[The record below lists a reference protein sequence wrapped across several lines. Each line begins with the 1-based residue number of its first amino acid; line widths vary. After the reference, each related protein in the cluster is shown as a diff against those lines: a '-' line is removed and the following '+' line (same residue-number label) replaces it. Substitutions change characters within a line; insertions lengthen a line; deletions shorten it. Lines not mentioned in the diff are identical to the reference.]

1 MRCLRREALQG
12 KAVSIQNWTIPEVM
26 MRLVRILFLAA
37 VSVFV
42 GSALLDAAEEKAAR
56 PRVAVLEFKNKA
68 PNAWGQVGA
77 AAQDIL
83 ISELVRKGRYTVID
97 RERLS
102 EILREKNLSLSGDI
116 DPKTAVKAGKL
127 LGVEYVIVGSVTEF
141 GSVKSG
147 ASTGWLGGRLPNVS
161 VGTNRFTAAIDAR
174 AISTTT
180 GEIIWADTA
189 RESTT
194 DARVYVNGSGGGAVD
209 EAQAD
214 KVIRPVCAQLAAS
227 LEKGK
232 LTTSGLGGSADAS
245 GVAGKIARVDAE
257 EIYINVGA
265 EAGVQVGQVF
275 QVVRKGKVI
284 TDPDTGEVLG
294 ADETKVGQVR
304 ITAVKGP
311 RLSLCS
317 AVSGNGFKAG
327 DILKP

>member
-1 MRCLRREALQG
+1 MRF
-12 KAVSIQNWTIPEVM
+12 
-26 MRLVRILFLAA
+26 VRILFLAS
-37 VSVFV
+37 VSMFA
-42 GSALLDAAEEKAAR
+42 GSALLVTAEENGAR

-68 PNAWGQVGA
+68 PQAWGHVGA

-83 ISELVRKGRYTVID
+83 ISELVKKGKYTVID

-102 EILREKNLSLSGDI
+102 EVLQEKNLSISGDI

-127 LGVEYVIVGSVTEF
+127 LGVEYVIAGSVTEF

-147 ASTGWLGGRLPNVS
+147 ASTGWLGGRLPSVD
-161 VGTNRFTAAIDAR
+161 VGTTKFTAAIDAR

-180 GEIIWADTA
+180 GEVIWADTA

-194 DARVYVNGSGGGAVD
+194 DARVYVNGAGGGSVD

-227 LEKGK
+227 LEKKK
-232 LTTSGLGGSADAS
+232 LTTAGLGGAGDAS
-245 GVAGKIARVDAE
+245 GVAGKIARVDAG
-257 EIYINVGA
+257 EIYVNVGA

-284 TDPDTGEVLG
+284 TDPDTGEILG
-294 ADETKVGQVR
+294 ADETKVGQVK
-304 ITAVKGP
+304 ITVVKGP

-317 AVSGNGFKAG
+317 AVSGAGFKAG
-327 DILKP
+327 DMLKP

>member
-1 MRCLRREALQG
+1 MR
-12 KAVSIQNWTIPEVM
+12 S
-26 MRLVRILFLAA
+26 VRVLFL

-42 GSALLDAAEEKAAR
+42 FAGNAFLAAASENGAK

-68 PNAWGQVGA
+68 PNGWWHVGT

-83 ISELVRKGRYTVID
+83 ISELVKKGNYTVID

-102 EILREKNLSLSGDI
+102 EILQEKNLSVSGDI

-127 LGVEYVIVGSVTEF
+127 LGVEYVIAGSVTEF

-147 ASTGWLGGRLPNVS
+147 ASTGWLGRGIPNVN
-161 VGTNRFTAAIDAR
+161 VGTTKFTAAIDAR

-180 GEIIWADTA
+180 GEVIWADTA
-189 RESTT
+189 RESTS
-194 DARVYVNGSGGGAVD
+194 DARVFVNGAGGGSVD

-227 LEKGK
+227 LEKKK
-232 LTTSGLGGSADAS
+232 LTTAGLGGSADAS
-245 GVAGKIARVDAE
+245 GVAGKIARVDAG

-275 QVVRKGKVI
+275 HVVRKGKVI
-284 TDPDTGEVLG
+284 TDPDTGEILG
-294 ADETKVGQVR
+294 ADETKVGQVQ
-304 ITAVKGP
+304 ISVVKGP

-317 AVSGNGFKAG
+317 AVSGTGFKAG

>member
-1 MRCLRREALQG
+1 MRFA
-12 KAVSIQNWTIPEVM
+12 
-26 MRLVRILFLAA
+26 RILFLAS

-42 GSALLDAAEEKAAR
+42 GSALLDAADEKGAR

-68 PNAWGQVGA
+68 PQGWGHVGA

-83 ISELVRKGRYTVID
+83 ISELVKKGKYTVID

-102 EILREKNLSLSGDI
+102 AILREKDLSLSGDI

-147 ASTGWLGGRLPNVS
+147 ASTGWLGGRLPSVD

-194 DARVYVNGSGGGAVD
+194 DARVFVAGAGGGAVD

-214 KVIRPVCAQLAAS
+214 KVIRPVCALLAAS

-232 LTTSGLGGSADAS
+232 LTTAGLGGSADAS
-245 GVAGKIARVDAE
+245 GIAGKIARVDAG

-275 QVVRKGKVI
+275 QVVRKGKAI

-294 ADETKVGQVR
+294 ADETKVGQVK
-304 ITAVKGP
+304 ITEVKGP

>member
-1 MRCLRREALQG
+1 MRF
-12 KAVSIQNWTIPEVM
+12 
-26 MRLVRILFLAA
+26 VRILFLAG

-42 GSALLDAAEEKAAR
+42 GSALLDAAEEKAAK

-68 PNAWGQVGA
+68 PNAWGHVGA

-83 ISELVRKGRYTVID
+83 ISELVKKGKYTVID

-102 EILREKNLSLSGDI
+102 AILQEKNLSLSGDI

-147 ASTGWLGGRLPNVS
+147 ASTGWLGGRVPNVN
-161 VGTNRFTAAIDAR
+161 VGTTRFTAAIDAR

-194 DARVYVNGSGGGAVD
+194 DARVFVNGAGGGAVD

-245 GVAGKIARVDAE
+245 GIAGKIARVDAD
-257 EIYINVGA
+257 EIYINIGA
-265 EAGVQVGQVF
+265 EAGVQAGQVF

-284 TDPDTGEVLG
+284 LDPDTGEVLG
-294 ADETKVGQVR
+294 ADETKVGQVK
-304 ITAVKGP
+304 ITVVKGP

-317 AVSGNGFKAG
+317 AVSGTGFKPG

>member
-1 MRCLRREALQG
+1 MRF
-12 KAVSIQNWTIPEVM
+12 
-26 MRLVRILFLAA
+26 VRILFFAG

-42 GSALLDAAEEKAAR
+42 GSALLDAADENGAK

-68 PNAWGQVGA
+68 PQGWGRVGA

-83 ISELVRKGRYTVID
+83 ISELVKKGKYTVID

-102 EILREKNLSLSGDI
+102 AILQERNLSLSGDI

-147 ASTGWLGGRLPNVS
+147 ASTGWLGGRVPNVS
-161 VGTNRFTAAIDAR
+161 VGTTRFTAAIDAR

-180 GEIIWADTA
+180 GEVIWADTA

-194 DARVYVNGSGGGAVD
+194 DARVFVNGAGGGAVD

-214 KVIRPVCAQLAAS
+214 KVIRPVCALLAAS

-232 LTTSGLGGSADAS
+232 LTTAGLGGSVDAS
-245 GVAGKIARVDAE
+245 GIAGKIARVDAG

-275 QVVRKGKVI
+275 QVVRKGKAI
-284 TDPDTGEVLG
+284 TDPDTGEILG
-294 ADETKVGQVR
+294 ADETRVGQVK
-304 ITAVKGP
+304 IIEVKGP

>member
-1 MRCLRREALQG
+1 
-12 KAVSIQNWTIPEVM
+12 
-26 MRLVRILFLAA
+26 MRLVRILFLAGI
-37 VSVFV
+37 SVFV
-42 GSALLDAAEEKAAR
+42 GSALLQAAEEKAAK

-68 PNAWGQVGA
+68 PNGWGHAGA

-83 ISELVRKGRYTVID
+83 ISELVKKNKYTVLD
-97 RERLS
+97 RERLAA
-102 EILREKNLSLSGDI
+102 ILQEKNLSLSGDV

-127 LGVEYVIVGSVTEF
+127 LGVEYVIVGAVTEF

-147 ASTGWLGGRLPNVS
+147 ASTGWFGGRLPSVD

-180 GEIIWADTA
+180 GEVIWADTA
-189 RESTT
+189 RDSTT
-194 DARVYVNGSGGGAVD
+194 DARVFVGGAGGGAVD

-214 KVIRPVCAQLAAS
+214 KVIRPVCAQLVAS
-227 LEKGK
+227 LEKTK
-232 LTTSGLGGSADAS
+232 LTTSGLGGAADAS
-245 GVAGKIARVDAE
+245 GIAGKIARVDAD

-265 EAGVQVGQVF
+265 EAGVQPGQVF

-294 ADETKVGQVR
+294 ADETKVGQLK

-317 AVSGNGFKAG
+317 VVSGTGFKPG

>member
-1 MRCLRREALQG
+1 MRF
-12 KAVSIQNWTIPEVM
+12 
-26 MRLVRILFLAA
+26 VRILFLAG

-42 GSALLDAAEEKAAR
+42 GSAFLDAAEERAAR

-68 PNAWGQVGA
+68 PNAWGHVGA

-83 ISELVRKGRYTVID
+83 ISELVKKDKYTVID

-102 EILREKNLSLSGDI
+102 AILQEKNLSISGDI

-141 GSVKSG
+141 GTVKSG
-147 ASTGWLGGRLPNVS
+147 ASTGWLGGRVPNVN
-161 VGTNRFTAAIDAR
+161 VGTTRFTAAIDAR

-180 GEIIWADTA
+180 GEIIWADTG

-194 DARVYVNGSGGGAVD
+194 DARVYVNGAGGGAVD

-232 LTTSGLGGSADAS
+232 LTTSGLGGLADAS
-245 GVAGKIARVDAE
+245 GIVGKIARVDAD

-265 EAGVQVGQVF
+265 EAGLQPGQIF

-284 TDPDTGEVLG
+284 LDPDTGEVLG
-294 ADETKVGQVR
+294 ADETKVGQVK

-317 AVSGNGFKAG
+317 AVSGTGFKPG

>member
-1 MRCLRREALQG
+1 
-12 KAVSIQNWTIPEVM
+12 
-26 MRLVRILFLAA
+26 MRLVRILFLAGA
-37 VSVFV
+37 SVFV
-42 GSALLDAAEEKAAR
+42 GSALLDAAEEKAAK

-68 PNAWGQVGA
+68 PNAWGHAGA

-83 ISELVRKGRYTVID
+83 ISELVKKGKYTVID

-102 EILREKNLSLSGDI
+102 ALMQEKNLSLSGDV

-147 ASTGWLGGRLPNVS
+147 ASTGWLGGRLPNVE

-189 RESTT
+189 RESTS
-194 DARVYVNGSGGGAVD
+194 DARVYVNGAGGGAVD

-214 KVIRPVCAQLAAS
+214 KVIRPVCAQLATS
-227 LEKGK
+227 LEKTK
-232 LTTSGLGGSADAS
+232 LATSGLGGTADAS
-245 GVAGKIARVDAE
+245 GIAGKIARVDADG
-257 EIYINVGA
+257 IYINVGA
-265 EAGVQVGQVF
+265 EAGVQAGQVF

-294 ADETKVGQVR
+294 ADETKVGQVK

-311 RLSLCS
+311 RLSVCS
-317 AVSGNGFKAG
+317 VVSGNGFKPG

>member
-1 MRCLRREALQG
+1 MRFA
-12 KAVSIQNWTIPEVM
+12 
-26 MRLVRILFLAA
+26 RILVLAS
-37 VSVFV
+37 VSVLA
-42 GSALLDAAEEKAAR
+42 GSAILDAAEESGAK

-68 PNAWGQVGA
+68 PQGWGQVGG

-83 ISELVRKGRYTVID
+83 ISELVKKGKYTVID
-97 RERLS
+97 RERLTA
-102 EILREKNLSLSGDI
+102 ILKEKDLSLSGDI

-147 ASTGWLGGRLPNVS
+147 ATTGWLGGRLPSVD
-161 VGTNRFTAAIDAR
+161 VGTTRFTAAIDAR

-180 GEIIWADTA
+180 GEIVWAGTA

-194 DARVYVNGSGGGAVD
+194 DARVFVAGAGGGAVD

-214 KVIRPVCAQLAAS
+214 KVIRPVCAQLVAA
-227 LEKGK
+227 LEKTK
-232 LTTSGLGGSADAS
+232 LTTSGLGGSSDAS
-245 GVAGKIARVDAE
+245 GIAGKIARVDAG
-257 EIYINVGA
+257 EIYVNVGA
-265 EAGVQVGQVF
+265 EAGVQAGQVF

-294 ADETKVGQVR
+294 ADETKVGQIKV
-304 ITAVKGP
+304 TAVKGP

-317 AVSGNGFKAG
+317 VVSGDGFKAG

>member
-1 MRCLRREALQG
+1 MRFVG
-12 KAVSIQNWTIPEVM
+12 
-26 MRLVRILFLAA
+26 ILFLASI
-37 VSVFV
+37 SVFV
-42 GSALLDAAEEKAAR
+42 GPAFLPAAEQNGAK

-68 PNAWGQVGA
+68 PNSWGHVGM

-83 ISELVRKGRYTVID
+83 ISELVKKGNYTVID

-102 EILREKNLSLSGDI
+102 EILQEKNLSISGDI

-127 LGVEYVIVGSVTEF
+127 LGVEYVIAGSVTEF
-141 GSVKSG
+141 GSVKSNT
-147 ASTGWLGGRLPNVS
+147 STGWLSGRLPNVN
-161 VGTNRFTAAIDAR
+161 VGTTRFTAAIDAR

-180 GEIIWADTA
+180 GEVIWADTA

-194 DARVYVNGSGGGAVD
+194 DARVYVHGAGGGAVD

-214 KVIRPVCAQLAAS
+214 KVIRPVCAQLATS
-227 LEKGK
+227 LEKKK
-232 LTTSGLGGSADAS
+232 LTTAGLGGAGDAS
-245 GVAGKIARVDAE
+245 GVAGKIARVDAG

-294 ADETKVGQVR
+294 ADETKVGQVK
-304 ITAVKGP
+304 ISVVKGP

-317 AVSGNGFKAG
+317 AVSGSGFKAG